1 MIPNISLRYPVLFSM
16 IKDYSRYVYFD
27 MLLRPLK
34 FPVLMIFNHWLTPT
48 PPPLLKVYLSVIM
61 FEKYLLNRVFFFI
74 YVMAMLQ
81 YILHVFML
89 IRIHYWERKFILFS
103 NNFSGFFNLIIDFLS
118 TSSMAIMGFS
128 RNILLECTVLVD
140 ILLLWKAFPNSTL
153 LKGHV
158 ICPVKH
164 QFSWIYSRRD
174 SLGKLTNTHYKCN
187 YFV

>member
-1 MIPNISLRYPVLFSM
+1 MYCQSIIPNISLRDPVLFNM

-27 MLLRPLK
+27 MFLRPLK

-48 PPPLLKVYLSVIM
+48 PPLLKVYLSVIM

-140 ILLLWKAFPNSTL
+140 ILLLWKAFTQLHPFERSCHLSSET
-153 LKGHV
+153 
-158 ICPVKH
+158 PV
-164 QFSWIYSRRD
+164 QLNIFSEG
-174 SLGKLTNTHYKCN
+174 SLREIN
-187 YFV
+187 